1 MAMTDLTTEELTKKL
16 NTAGAFDSD
25 WLKEQLQ
32 NWNVIEEQK
41 RADFIEH
48 IYQCYQSGNNC
59 YTGLWERFCLT
70 EAGPYCR
77 KKWFEMKEAVYLYEE
92 GKLQAEPLV

>member
-48 IYQCYQSGNNC
+48 IYQCYQPGNNC

-92 GKLQAEPLV
+92 GKLQAQPLV

>member
-1 MAMTDLTTEELTKKL
+1 MTDLSTEELIKKL
-16 NTAGAFDSD
+16 NTTGAFDTE

-32 NWNVIEEQK
+32 NWNVIEQQK
-41 RADFIEH
+41 RADFMEH
-48 IYQCYQSGNNC
+48 IYQCYQPNNSC

-77 KKWFEMKEAVYLYEE
+77 EKFFEMKEAVRLFEE

>member
-1 MAMTDLTTEELTKKL
+1 MTDLSTEELIKKL
-16 NTAGAFDSD
+16 NTTGAFDTE

-32 NWNVIEEQK
+32 NWNVIEQQK
-41 RADFIEH
+41 RADFMEH
-48 IYQCYQSGNNC
+48 IYQCYQPGNSC

-77 KKWFEMKEAVYLYEE
+77 EKFFEMKEAVRLFEE